1 MKNILILGSS
11 GSIGENALDIA
22 RRLPGEIQ
30 VAGLAANR
38 NYQRLLEQAEEFGV
52 NHIAVADPE
61 SAAACE
67 RKAPAHI
74 TVHKGTSGLC
84 ELVSMHPSA
93 LVLSAVVGMAG
104 LPAVLTAVKQGSDV
118 ALATKEVLVAAGEM
132 VTAECAR
139 TGARLLPVDSEH
151 NAILQ
156 CLTPEQAWCLHYDN
170 KPFNPPPVRRLL
182 LTASGGPFAGKK
194 DIDLSKVT
202 VAEALNH
209 PNWSMGRKVTID
221 SATLINKG
229 LEIIEAHWLFGIPF
243 DRIDVI
249 IHPESIVHSMVEFS
263 DNSILAQ
270 MSIPDMRFAIQ
281 YALLYPHRCPSELPR
296 LDLSNLGSLTFMPP
310 DEERF
315 PGLRIARA
323 AAEYGG
329 TAPAVMNAANEVAV
343 ERFLDG
349 EIAFS
354 SIWQLI
360 ENTLEAIESRGH
372 PSLEEI
378 VAADQ
383 KAREYCHQ
391 CVTT

>member
-1 MKNILILGSS
+1 MKNVLILGSS

-22 RRLPGEIQ
+22 RRLPDELKI
-30 VAGLAANR
+30 AGLAVNR
-38 NYQRLLEQAEEFGV
+38 NYRRALEQAAEFGV
-52 NHIAVADPE
+52 KHVAVADPE

-67 RKAPAHI
+67 RAAPAHI
-74 TVHKGTSGLC
+74 TVHKGTAGLC

-93 LVLSAVVGMAG
+93 MVLSAVVGIAG
-104 LPAVLTAVKQGSDV
+104 LPAVLTAVTQGNDV
-118 ALATKEVLVAAGEM
+118 ALATKEVLVAAGEL

-139 TGARLLPVDSEH
+139 TGARILPVDSEH

-156 CLTPEQAWCLHYDN
+156 CLTTEQAWCLHYHN
-170 KPFNPPPVRRLL
+170 KPFAPPPVRRLL
-182 LTASGGPFAGKK
+182 LTASGGPFARQT

-202 VAEALNH
+202 VEEALNH

-249 IHPESIVHSMVEFS
+249 IHPESIVHSMVEFN

-281 YALLYPHRCPSELPR
+281 YALLYPHRCHSALPR
-296 LDLSNLGSLTFMPP
+296 LNLATSGNLTFMQP
-310 DEERF
+310 DEARF
-315 PGLRIARA
+315 PGLRIARS
-323 AAEYGG
+323 AAECGG

-343 ERFLDG
+343 ERFLAG
-349 EIAFS
+349 NIAFS
-354 SIWQLI
+354 AIWQLI
-360 ENTLEAIESRGH
+360 EKTLEAIELHGT

-378 VAADQ
+378 IAADQ
-383 KAREYCHQ
+383 RAREYCLK
-391 CVTT
+391 CATT